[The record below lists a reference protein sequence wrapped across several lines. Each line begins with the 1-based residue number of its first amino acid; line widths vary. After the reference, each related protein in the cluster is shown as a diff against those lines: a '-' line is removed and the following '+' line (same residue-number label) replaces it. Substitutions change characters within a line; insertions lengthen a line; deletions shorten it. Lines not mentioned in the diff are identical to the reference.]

1 VSIDRALIQVPQE
14 TARIRLDRFLADQFP
29 QESRS
34 QIQGWI
40 REGSVLVDGRQIKSG
55 HLLRPGEVIEIKPRE
70 VPTGLD
76 PQPEDIPLHFVYE
89 DSDLAVVDKPAGM
102 VCHAGPGQTS
112 GTMVNALLHHLG
124 PLETGDA
131 RRPGIVHR
139 LDKLTSGLLVVAKTP
154 EAHRGLAN
162 QFKSRKVHKE
172 YLALV
177 YGRPVPV
184 AGTIDLPLG
193 RDPRDRK
200 KISTHARHNREAI
213 THYQEVRAVGPFC
226 LLRVHIE
233 TGRTHQIRVH
243 LAQIGH
249 PVVGDA
255 LYGSHRVR
263 GLPNPIWKDA
273 VRDLQ
278 RQFLHSHSLEFN
290 HPRTGDRLE
299 FTSPLPRELAAFLEL
314 IEAPAG

>member
-1 VSIDRALIQVPQE
+1 VSIDRTHFRVPQE
-14 TARIRLDRFLADQFP
+14 TARIRLDRFLAAQFP
-29 QESRS
+29 EESRS

-40 REGSVLVDGRQIKSG
+40 RDASVLVDGRQVKSG
-55 HLLRPGEVIEIKPRE
+55 HLLRPGEGIEIRRRE
-70 VPTGLD
+70 IPSGLD
-76 PQPEDIPLHFVYE
+76 PQPEDIPLHLVYE

-112 GTMVNALLHHLG
+112 GTLVNALLHHLG

-131 RRPGIVHR
+131 QRPGIVHR
-139 LDKLTSGLLVVAKTP
+139 LDKLTSGLLVVAKTTA
-154 EAHRGLAN
+154 AHRALAH
-162 QFKSRKVHKE
+162 QFKSRRVGKE
-172 YLALV
+172 YMALV
-177 YGRPVPV
+177 YGRLLPV

-200 KISTHARHNREAI
+200 KISIHARHHREAI
-213 THYQEVRAVGPFC
+213 THYQEDRVVGPFC

-243 LAQIGH
+243 LAQVGH

-255 LYGSHRVR
+255 LYGAHRVR
-263 GLPNPIWKDA
+263 ALQNPLWKDA

-278 RQFLHSHSLEFN
+278 RHFLHSHSLEFN
-290 HPRTGDRLE
+290 HPRTGNRLE
-299 FTSPLPRELAAFLEL
+299 FASPLPRELAAFLEL
-314 IEAPAG
+314 IEASAP